1 MGPWMADGVG
11 ERLRSVL
18 GYSGAATLPLVGED
32 ATAGSETELQ
42 TAVIGPK
49 DRVDLPRTLMASRYY
64 KGLQRRAESGE
75 APARVLER
83 LEAILDSGP
92 DSAWEN
98 SWVRIPMARLSPAAQ
113 GVLEADLC
121 SHKGKPGSPPRSD
134 RESFFVREEG
144 ATWLRVPVSYLLK
157 LALAQAMDGPLRGD
171 AHLARPLLAHFSN
184 DNTSP
189 ETTSF
194 APQPCH
200 GEGGLALARETCLRQ
215 LLCEV
220 LVEWAGESMG
230 LTESGQRV
238 MVYSSPLPPQRQ
250 RALNAMVPDAFYRE
264 LFINPCLSGWDQ
276 GEEKKRYMHLCHEVL
291 SRSQLNALGKLREA
305 GLLDRNL
312 VVLPSTSSTC
322 LANNGIHVSLGS
334 RKLSAAMA
342 SGALLPGE
350 EKWAADLVV
359 KVVEHFLPLFVGVY
373 SAAPYRLG
381 FEDFHPETALGFLP
395 HELDFT
401 HLRMLWRRWKKKAKL
416 KVLGQPITPFGPLAL
431 DRLFARVLR
440 LRGDH
445 VPDFRLIDYMT
456 CLMSTDQSP
465 CLSGQLGSDEILKA
479 ELAEHGVFHPAMST
493 YLLYKPRL
501 YPRMGFSG
509 FEGRFYSL
517 FPSYVQDMARAVD
530 LQRLVTA
537 VAWKFVLEGRVDH
550 QAIPDAP
557 TWESERRQAFF
568 AAALDIPTVFVRP
581 DGGNRLLLEILSRT
595 SDVRPSRRYPGYLR
609 VRVPQLRMALVD
621 FLQAEAPDV
630 VDALEAEP
638 LMADLRHRLIH
649 PEARASSRLTALTL
663 SRLGAASPLDVDAG
677 EFNRASEGCYRQELR
692 VANLVEGLDLLEARC
707 RQLGLGLTDG
717 RAVDWLVEQSRAAL
731 HRTGRLDPDACRQ
744 LLPVLVAVARALP
757 CAKERRHAA

>member
-1 MGPWMADGVG
+1 MGPWKIGGVG
-11 ERLRSVL
+11 EKLAHVL
-18 GYSGAATLPLVGED
+18 DYRGAASLPLVGED

-42 TAVIGPK
+42 TAVVGPK
-49 DRVDLPRTLMASRYY
+49 DRVDLPRTVMASRYY

-83 LEAILDSGP
+83 LEATLDPGP

-98 SWVRIPMARLSPAAQ
+98 SWVRIPMARLSPTAQ

-134 RESFFVREEG
+134 RESFFVHEEG

-171 AHLARPLLAHFSN
+171 AQVARPLLEYFSN

-194 APQPCH
+194 VPQPCH

-220 LVEWAGESMG
+220 LVEWAGASMG

-238 MVYSSPLPPQRQ
+238 LVYSSPLPPQRQ
-250 RALNAMVPDAFYRE
+250 RALNAMVPDAFYRD

-305 GLLDRNL
+305 GLVDRNL
-312 VVLPSTSSTC
+312 VVLPTTSSTC

-334 RKLSAAMA
+334 RRLSAAVG

-381 FEDFHPETALGFLP
+381 FEDFHPEIALGFLP

-416 KVLGQPITPFGPLAL
+416 KVLGRPITPFGPPGL
-431 DRLFARVLR
+431 DRMLARILR

-456 CLMSTDQSP
+456 CLMSTGQSP
-465 CLSGQLGSDEILKA
+465 CLNGQLGNDNVLKA
-479 ELAEHGVFHPAMST
+479 ELAEHGVFHADMST

-501 YPRMGFSG
+501 YPHMGFSG

-517 FPSYVQDMARAVD
+517 FPSYVQDMARAVE

-537 VAWKFVLEGRVDH
+537 VAWKFVLEGRVEH
-550 QAIPDAP
+550 QSIPDAP

-581 DGGNRLLLEILSRT
+581 DGGSRLLLEIVSRT
-595 SDVRPSRRYPGYLR
+595 PAVRSSRRYPGYLR
-609 VRVPQLRMALVD
+609 VRMPELRMALVD

-630 VDALEAEP
+630 VEALDAGALLE
-638 LMADLRHRLIH
+638 DLRHRLVH
-649 PEARASSRLTALTL
+649 PEGRASARLTALTL
-663 SRLGAASPLDVDAG
+663 SRLGAASPWDVEAAV
-677 EFNRASEGCYRQELR
+677 FNRAAEACYRQELR

-707 RQLGLGLTDG
+707 RQLGLGLADG
-717 RAVDWLVEQSRAAL
+717 RAVDWVVAQARAAL
-731 HRTGRLDPDACRQ
+731 NRSGRVDLDSCRQ
-744 LLPVLVAVARALP
+744 LLPVLVAVAQALV
-757 CAKERRHAA
+757 CVKERRHAA